1 MTLDFYTSGKRSS
14 TVADRIPSVEALMA
28 RMAMPQVKD
37 CIARFRAGDAEAK
50 KNLPAI
56 NFMGR
61 STNGKRRA
69 EFMEPTGLVM
79 IDIDHCATP
88 HDAYVKIAAR
98 ITQHNLTIEA
108 AKENTEPCLLE
119 PLQEV
124 LAYVTPSGKGLRLVF
139 RNINRPTI
147 AENIKQIAFWLCLDE
162 FGDVDECCKDLTR
175 ISFLC
180 ADTDV
185 LLASDLLFE
194 DCEVYIKAD
203 AVPPSPEPAAKGKL
217 EPTAKG
223 KPVQQE
229 IFDPKDFEEV
239 KDLRYNGFLLSE
251 IISNYVCKAW
261 DNDTHQPPEGKRHMF
276 YNQMVR
282 DFRNLVDNNPRT
294 LALILPTFG
303 RPMDEC
309 YSQCKSI
316 TRQNSTSMLPKQFY
330 FFLRDNGYYL
340 KESERKPLS
349 ESIADDKDP
358 FAELNELIDQ
368 MPKLPPV
375 FREFVNAAPRH
386 FKIPTIM
393 GLLPVMGT
401 LASYLGA
408 EYMDGELMT
417 TSFISIIYA
426 PASHGK
432 SFIKKF
438 WPCLT
443 ADMKNRDLI
452 SAAKEQMYSEV
463 LNRKG
468 SNDKAPADPHVTCR
482 IMPAI
487 NSLPEVLQKMR
498 NNGGYHMLTLCE
510 EMDTWNKGSKSQ
522 GGDKNDLYRIAWDNG
537 EYGQAF
543 KSTGTFKG
551 IVNLYWNVLITG
563 TPKSVKRYFKDV
575 ENGLITRCSFSDLG
589 DQAFAQYVPWKKL
602 SKRDIETIQRFMAR
616 CDSNT
621 YTEPLTFDMNKI
633 YDVTEEDFDKTVP
646 WQFQFRQRQIV
657 EIDWIFPVLNEW
669 LDNQAKKALG
679 GLDNARDTFRRR
691 VAVRGF
697 RVALLCH
704 SLWST
709 IGKAERKIIE
719 DFVRWYLDVDMYQI
733 LKLFGKEYNDVMAE
747 NSVESYEWSSLY
759 ERLAEEFEMNDLIIL
774 CRKMDI
780 KTPPRIIIHTWRKNK
795 RLQQGKVNDKYVK
808 IKK

>member
-1 MTLDFYTSGKRSS
+1 MTLDFYLSGVKSS
-14 TVADRIPSVEALMA
+14 TVSACIGDVETLTNAIKNPSVAE
-28 RMAMPQVKD
+28 R
-37 CIARFRAGDAEAK
+37 ITRFREGDADAK
-50 KNLPAI
+50 KTLPAI
-56 NFMGR
+56 CFMGR
-61 STNGKRRA
+61 TTNGKRRA
-69 EFMEPTGLVM
+69 EFMQPTGLVM
-79 IDIDHCATP
+79 IDIDHCPEPMAS
-88 HDAYVKIAAR
+88 YYKIAGS
-98 ITQHNLTIEA
+98 ISEHNAVYHA
-108 AKENTEPCLLE
+108 AQQNSEPCAIE
-119 PLQEV
+119 PLHLV
-124 LAYVTPSGKGLRLVF
+124 MAYVTPSGKGLRLVF
-139 RNINRPTI
+139 RNVNRPTI
-147 AENIKQIAFWLCLDE
+147 IENIKQIAIWLGLDE
-162 FGDVDECCKDLTR
+162 YGEVDECCKDLTR

-180 ADTDV
+180 CEH
-185 LLASDLLFE
+185 DLLLLSPSLFE
-194 DCEVYIKAD
+194 ECPVYIQAD
-203 AVPPSPEPAAKGKL
+203 AVPPTAATADKSKGK
-217 EPTAKG
+217 KG
-223 KPVQQE
+223 DKPNAQQQE
-229 IFDPKDFEEV
+229 IFSQQDFDEM
-239 KDLRYNGFLLSE
+239 KDLRYNGFLISE
-251 IISNYVCKAW
+251 IIEKYLAKSW
-261 DNDTHQPPEGKRHMF
+261 DNESHTPPEGKRHMF

-330 FFLRDNGYYL
+330 FFLRDNGFYV
-340 KESERKPLS
+340 KEQERKQLS
-349 ESIADDKDP
+349 QINDDKDP
-358 FAELNELIDQ
+358 FAELNALIDS

-401 LASYLGA
+401 LSSYLGA

-438 WPCLT
+438 WPALT
-443 ADMKNRDLI
+443 ADMKNRDII
-452 SAAKEQMYSEV
+452 SAAKEQMYSQV
-463 LNRKG
+463 VNRKG
-468 SNDKAPADPHVTCR
+468 SNEKAPADPHVTCR

-589 DQAFAQYVPWKKL
+589 DQAFADFVPWKKL
-602 SKRDIETIQRFMAR
+602 SKRDIETIQRYMAR

-657 EIDWIFPVLNEW
+657 DIDWLFPVLQEW
-669 LDNQAKKALG
+669 LKKQAKTAG
-679 GLDNARDTFRRR
+679 DSYDNARDTFRRR

-697 RVALLCH
+697 RLALLCH
-704 SLWST
+704 SLWSS
-709 IGKAERKIIE
+709 IGKPERKVIE
-719 DFVRWYLDVDMYQI
+719 DFVKWYMDVDMFQI

-747 NSVESYEWSSLY
+747 SNVENYEWSSLY
-759 ERLAEEFEMNDLIIL
+759 ELLTDEFEMNDLIL
-774 CRKMDI
+774 YCRKLDI

-808 IKK
+808 LKNK

>member
-1 MTLDFYTSGKRSS
+1 MKLDFFTSGKRSG
-14 TVADRIPSVEALMA
+14 TVADHIDSIAALTA
-28 RMAMPQVKD
+28 RMGMPEVKALID
-37 CIARFRAGDAEAK
+37 RFRGGDAEAK

-69 EFMEPTGLVM
+69 DSVVPTGLVM
-79 IDIDHCATP
+79 IDIDHCKTDPREAF
-88 HDAYVKIAAR
+88 DEVLSRVI
-98 ITQHNLTIEA
+98 QHNDVIDHADER
-108 AKENTEPCLLE
+108 EPLALE
-119 PLQEV
+119 PLYV
-124 LAYVTPSGKGLRLVF
+124 LLAYVTPSGKGLRLVF
-139 RNINRPTI
+139 RNIKRPTV
-147 AENIKQIAFWLCLDE
+147 AENIQQIAFWLQLAE

-180 ADTDV
+180 SESDL
-185 LLASDLLFE
+185 LLAADKLFE
-194 DCEVYIKAD
+194 DCEVFITASAPE
-203 AVPPSPEPAAKGKL
+203 AVAE
-217 EPTAKG
+217 
-223 KPVQQE
+223 
-229 IFDPKDFEEV
+229 DPKQTAEATQKELFAPEDFEQV
-239 KDLRYNGFLLSE
+239 SDLRYNGFLLKE
-251 IISNYVCKAW
+251 IIDKYIATSW
-261 DNDTHQPPEGKRHMF
+261 DNETHTPPEGKRHMF

-282 DFRNLVDNNPRT
+282 DFRNLVDNDPKK
-294 LALILPTFG
+294 LALVLPTFG
-303 RPMDEC
+303 RPMSEC

-316 TRQNSTSMLPKQFY
+316 CRSNNTSLLPKNFY
-330 FFLRDNGYYL
+330 FFLRDNGFYV
-340 KESERKPLS
+340 KNNERKPLR
-349 ESIADDKDP
+349 ENLADDKDP
-358 FAELNELIDQ
+358 FAELNELIDA

-386 FKIPTIM
+386 FKIPTVM

-589 DQAFAQYVPWKKL
+589 DQAFAKYVPWKKL

-621 YTEPLTFDMNKI
+621 YTEPLNFDMNKI

-657 EIDWIFPVLNEW
+657 DIDWIFPVLTEW
-669 LDNQAKKALG
+669 LDKQAKKAEDG
-679 GLDNARDTFRRR
+679 YDNARDTFRRR

-697 RVALLCH
+697 RLALLCH

-709 IGKAERKIIE
+709 VGKTERKVIT

-747 NSVESYEWSSLY
+747 SSVESYEWSSLY
-759 ERLAEEFEMNDLIIL
+759 EQLGDEFEMNDLIIL
-774 CRKMDI
+774 VRKMDI

-795 RLQQGKVNDKYVK
+795 RLQQGKVNEKYVK

>member
-1 MTLDFYTSGKRSS
+1 QTEQPI
-14 TVADRIPSVEALMA
+14 VAEL
-28 RMAMPQVKD
+28 
-37 CIARFRAGDAEAK
+37 IAKFRAGDAEAK

-56 NFMGR
+56 NFMGV
-61 STNGKRRA
+61 STTGKRRS
-69 EFMEPTGLVM
+69 EFMQPTGLVM
-79 IDIDHCATP
+79 IDIDHCDNPREAFNKVSEALFQ
-88 HDAYVKIAAR
+88 HMR
-98 ITQHNLTIEA
+98 ILKQAETNP
-108 AKENTEPCLLE
+108 EPCLLE
-119 PLQEV
+119 PLLLL

-139 RNINRPTI
+139 RNINRPSVSD
-147 AENIKQIAFWLCLDE
+147 NIKQISTWLGLGE
-162 FGDVDECCKDLTR
+162 LGDVDECCKDLTR

-180 ADTDV
+180 QRA
-185 LLASDLLFE
+185 DLLFICDE
-194 DCEVYIKAD
+194 LFVDCPVYITAS
-203 AVPPSPEPAAKGKL
+203 SPEEAAQAVNTDRRESAQK
-217 EPTAKG
+217 
-223 KPVQQE
+223 VIFQQE
-229 IFDPKDFEEV
+229 EFEEV
-239 KDLRYNGFLLSE
+239 ADLRYNGFLIKD
-251 IISNYVCKAW
+251 IIDKYLAKSW
-261 DNDTHQPPEGKRHMF
+261 DNESHTPPEGKRHMF

-330 FFLRDNGYYL
+330 FFLRDNGYYI
-340 KESERKPLS
+340 KESERKPVSSALT
-349 ESIADDKDP
+349 DDKDP
-358 FAELNELIDQ
+358 FAELNELIDA

-375 FREFVNAAPRH
+375 FREFVNAAPRN

-401 LASYLGA
+401 LSSYLSA

-432 SFIKKF
+432 SFIRKF
-438 WPCLT
+438 WPALT

-452 SAAKEQMYSEV
+452 SAAKEQMYSD
-463 LNRKG
+463 LINRKG

-589 DQAFAQYVPWKKL
+589 DQAFAKYVPWKKL
-602 SKRDIETIQRFMAR
+602 SKRDQEIIQRFMAR

-633 YDVTEEDFDKTVP
+633 YDVTSEDFDKTVP
-646 WQFQFRQRQIV
+646 WQFQFRQRQQVDV
-657 EIDWIFPVLNEW
+657 EWIFPTLCEW
-669 LDNQAKKALG
+669 LDKQAKKAEDG
-679 GLDNARDTFRRR
+679 YDNARDTFRRR

-697 RVALLCH
+697 RLALLCH
-704 SLWST
+704 ALWSN
-709 IGKAERKIIE
+709 IGKPEKKIIE
-719 DFVRWYLDVDMYQI
+719 DFVKWYLDVDMYQI

-759 ERLAEEFEMNDLIIL
+759 EQLGDEFEMTDLITL
-774 CRKMDI
+774 VRKMDV

-795 RLQQGKVNDKYVK
+795 RLQQGKVNEKYIK